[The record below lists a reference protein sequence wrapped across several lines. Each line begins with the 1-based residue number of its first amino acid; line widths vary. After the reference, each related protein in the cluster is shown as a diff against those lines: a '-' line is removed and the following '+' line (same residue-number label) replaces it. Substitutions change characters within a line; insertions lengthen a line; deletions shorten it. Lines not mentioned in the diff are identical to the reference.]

1 MNDDF
6 TKSSK
11 PPFDKL
17 RANGGLVGIID
28 FIPFVVSLSN
38 QRKNFFEAFMN
49 NGAIKNLFKGR
60 NL

>member
-6 TKSSK
+6 AKSPK
-11 PPFDKL
+11 LPFDKL

-38 QRKNFFEAFMN
+38 QRKNFFDAIMN
-49 NGAIKNLFKGR
+49 NGAIKKPFQM
-60 NL
+60 